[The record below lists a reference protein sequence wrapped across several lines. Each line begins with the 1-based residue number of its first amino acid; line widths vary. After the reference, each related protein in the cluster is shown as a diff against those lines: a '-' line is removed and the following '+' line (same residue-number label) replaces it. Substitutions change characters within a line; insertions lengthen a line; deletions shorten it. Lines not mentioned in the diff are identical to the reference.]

1 MSPVPAAA
9 IDMKSRWIFRIYNG
23 LVLFALPFILLG
35 VMLRWRRRFAR
46 GIERWSERWGH
57 LSSEQEERLAS
68 GVWWWVHAVSLGEVK
83 AIEVFLREIPKQAD
97 AKVILSL
104 VTPEALSWAAEKGL
118 ADEIIAAPI
127 DLPWVVRRAFAAA
140 KPKLFISVE
149 SEFWPNLLREAK
161 RSGARVALV
170 NGRIS
175 AHSYQSYKHITSL
188 LSVLWEN
195 FDLLAVRQHEDAS
208 RFTDLGVPQRMVHVT
223 GNLKYDLPLPGRTN
237 GHSSEPNRN
246 LTIVIGSSRE
256 GEEKEL
262 LSVMEKLKVRVPR
275 LRVIWAP
282 RHVDRI
288 EEIEALLANHSV
300 SCARKSRGPSAA
312 ASDILW
318 DTMGD
323 LLDAYKQ
330 ADVAVVGGSFVP
342 KGGQNP
348 IEPAALSVPVV
359 FGPSME
365 NFHGIAEVLV
375 QQGGARQVTL
385 PELEGCLG
393 ELLENK
399 DRRQEMGRLARRA
412 VESRQGATDKTLTLL
427 KGLARA

>member
-1 MSPVPAAA
+1 MRN
-9 IDMKSRWIFRIYNG
+9 RWFFRLYNA
-23 LVLFALPFILLG
+23 LVLIALPFILVG

-46 GIERWSERWGH
+46 GIERWPERWGR
-57 LSSEQEERLAS
+57 LSSEQKTRFKS

-83 AIEVFLREIPKQAD
+83 AIEVFLRQIPKQAGS
-97 AKVILSL
+97 KVILSL
-104 VTPEALSWAAEKGL
+104 VTPEALSWAVENKL

-127 DLPWVVRRAFAAA
+127 DLPWVVRRAFAAV
-140 KPKLFISVE
+140 KPRLFISVE

-161 RSGARVALV
+161 RSGAGVALV

-175 AHSYQSYKHITSL
+175 AHSYESYKQISFL
-188 LSVLWEN
+188 LPALWEN

-208 RFTDLGVPQRMVHVT
+208 RFTDLGVPQRLVHVT
-223 GNLKYDLPLPGRTN
+223 GNLKYDMPLPNRSN
-237 GHSSEPNRN
+237 GASSLPEKS
-246 LTIVIGSSRE
+246 LTIVVGSSRE

-262 LSVMEKLKVRVPR
+262 LTVTEKLKIRLPQ

-282 RHVDRI
+282 RHIDRI
-288 EEIEALLANHSV
+288 NEIEALFAARAV
-300 SCARKSRGPSAA
+300 PCARKSVHP
-312 ASDILW
+312 ASPVSDVLW

-330 ADVAVVGGSFVP
+330 ADIAVVGGSFVP

-375 QQGGARQVTL
+375 QQGGAKQVTL
-385 PELEGCLG
+385 PELEQCLG
-393 ELLENK
+393 ELLEQTDK
-399 DRRQEMGRLARRA
+399 RHDMGQRARQA
-412 VESRQGATDKTLTLL
+412 VESRQGATDKTLRLL
-427 KGLARA
+427 KGLVRA